1 MAQIQPIAHLT
12 LDMLKPILDSSIAE
26 GYDFIQKLWDEYQSG
41 VNAFRDNGA
50 VLLGIYEGDQ
60 LVGIGGVHP
69 DPYLKDT
76 DAIGRIRH
84 VYVMPGHRRGGI
96 GGELVRALIARS
108 SDTFNTFTL
117 RTMTEHGRAF
127 YTAIGFSDAPRYENA
142 THWMTLA

>member
-1 MAQIQPIAHLT
+1 MPQVQPIPQLT
-12 LDMLKPILDSSIAE
+12 FETLKPLLDSSIAE

-41 VNAFRDNGA
+41 VNTFSENGA
-50 VLLGIYEGDQ
+50 VLLGVYEGDA

-69 DPYLKDT
+69 DPYLGEAT
-76 DAIGRIRH
+76 IGRIRH

-108 SDTFNTFTL
+108 SGTFKTFTL
-117 RTMTEHGRAF
+117 RTMTDHGRAF